1 MAVMWDSIQQA
12 TTRDKEMAQLVSI
25 IDSGFF
31 QFCQDLQPSLQE
43 CYQFWKHLCIANGLI
58 LCKDHIGIT
67 TSLRT
72 HIYITHSI
80 HQGNYCIL
88 AMHHS
93 SYHGP
98 GGKHMALSQPSAT
111 LVHTFSTYLLISS
124 SELPV
129 PYCCG
134 LQLKLTHH

>member
-1 MAVMWDSIQQA
+1 
-12 TTRDKEMAQLVSI
+12 MAQLVSI

-72 HIYITHSI
+72 HIYIPHSI

-88 AMHHS
+88 VTHHS

-98 GGKHMALSQPSAT
+98 GGKLYPLQSHGTVITWCYTSAY
-111 LVHTFSTYLLISS
+111 FQYIFDDFF
-124 SELPV
+124 
-129 PYCCG
+129 
-134 LQLKLTHH
+134 Q